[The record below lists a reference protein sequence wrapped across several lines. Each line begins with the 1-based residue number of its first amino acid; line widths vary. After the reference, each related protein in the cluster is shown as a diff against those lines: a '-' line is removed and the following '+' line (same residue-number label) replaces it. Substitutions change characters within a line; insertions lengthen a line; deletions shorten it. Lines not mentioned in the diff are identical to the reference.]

1 LSPYS
6 SFVRRHAC
14 SRLQPK
20 VKGDFATL
28 FMRDPNHALVYNG
41 MVVERKVYE
50 IGLAYLKRQ
59 MDEKLASAYGL
70 QEAPA

>member
-1 LSPYS
+1 
-6 SFVRRHAC
+6 
-14 SRLQPK
+14 
-20 VKGDFATL
+20 
-28 FMRDPNHALVYNG
+28 MRDPNHALVYNG

-70 QEAPA
+70 QEAPAYFK